1 MPSVKHSLI
10 NVYGYFTHFYYI
22 ISLSIFSGGGP
33 QTTTAGPSAGNV
45 ANNTIVGV
53 KSGSNNMYST
63 RQSVST
69 TTGVLMVGPNFRVGK
84 KIGCGNFGEL
94 RLGKFSKIYID
105 QLAVEWCDSL
115 RSVQP
120 EKSSFIVYIIRI

>member
-1 MPSVKHSLI
+1 MSSL
-10 NVYGYFTHFYYI
+10 FL
-22 ISLSIFSGGGP
+22 SLSLFLSYLCSGGGP

-45 ANNTIVGV
+45 ANATIAGG
-53 KSGSNNMYST
+53 KSTSNNMYST

-94 RLGKFSKIYID
+94 RLGKFIHTILYM
-105 QLAVEWCDSL
+105 
-115 RSVQP
+115 
-120 EKSSFIVYIIRI
+120 